1 MAKLIK
7 QVRLDSHM
15 IGAITEI
22 ADLNHDGNFTAALES
37 LVNQSLVMR
46 GIDINVRYEMY
57 DKVKQAVYKQTEKDT
72 GVANVR
78 QLIDA
83 LHI

>member
-1 MAKLIK
+1 MAKAIK
-7 QVRLDSHM
+7 QVRLDQQM
-15 IGAITEI
+15 IIAVSEI
-22 ADLNHDGNFTAALES
+22 ADSEHNGNFTAALES
-37 LVNQSLVMR
+37 LLNQSLLMR
-46 GIDINVRYEMY
+46 GLDIGIRHDMY
-57 DKVKQAVYKQTEKDT
+57 NKVKQSVYKQTEKDT